1 MPNRILYSS
10 LLTSTKVNQLKGQE
24 FELYVRLLL
33 VVDDYGRYSGLP
45 TRVARSCWPDRED
58 ITSKTVSPMLAKL
71 AAVGLVT
78 AYTVDGE
85 PYIEIT
91 NWKQRTRQTISRFPP
106 PADNCQSID
115 GHMTVN
121 CQSDDG
127 HMTARDGDGDE
138 DGDGDV
144 IRETETETEEY
155 RRAPYDR
162 IVELWNKTV
171 TSLPAVKSL
180 TDARKNRVAA
190 LWRLARSDITE
201 IEAGFARVQASD
213 FLTGRTK
220 NPWTGCGFDWV
231 LAPANWTK
239 LSEGNYDNKKP
250 MSEAE
255 RIMRL

>member
-58 ITSKTVSPMLAKL
+58 ITSKTVSPMLSKL
-71 AAVGLVT
+71 AAVGLIT

-121 CQSDDG
+121 CRSNDG
-127 HMTARDGDGDE
+127 HMTARDEDGDE
-138 DGDGDV
+138 DGDGDEDV
-144 IRETETETEEY
+144 IRETETE
-155 RRAPYDR
+155 RRVPYDQ
-162 IVELWNKTV
+162 IVELWNRNV
-171 TSLPAVKSL
+171 TSLPAVRSL
-180 TDARKNRVAA
+180 TDARRRRIAA
-190 LWRLARSDITE
+190 LWRLARSDLTA
-201 IEAGFARVQASD
+201 IERAFVRVQDSD

-220 NPWTGCGFDWV
+220 TPWTGCGFDWV
-231 LAPANWTK
+231 LTPMNWTK

-250 MSEAE
+250 ISEAE
-255 RIMRL
+255 RIMSL